1 MPAIRV
7 VIADDQPLIVS
18 SLQLILE
25 TDPGISVVGTAGTGR
40 QAIDTATALDPD
52 VVLMDIQM
60 PELDGIAA
68 TAQLAG
74 QTGAKI
80 IVLTTFNRD
89 DYLFDALQAGA
100 SGFLLKNAEPE
111 MLIHAVHQVAA
122 GHGLLAPEVTLKLIR
137 HRLHPA
143 AHPEPVPPNG
153 AGAHPADGADGGTAA
168 SCPAAEQAVLQRLT
182 ERETQVLR
190 ALAGGQN
197 NQEIAAQLGL
207 SEATVKTHLSNLL
220 AKAGLRDR
228 VQAVL
233 FAHRAGLIQ

>member
-25 TDPGISVVGTAGTGR
+25 TDPGISVVGTASTGR

-143 AHPEPVPPNG
+143 GHPDPVPPDG
-153 AGAHPADGADGGTAA
+153 AGMHPADGGGTAT

>member
-1 MPAIRV
+1 MSKITV
-7 VIADDQPLIVS
+7 VICDDQSLILS
-18 SLQLILE
+18 SLKLILQ
-25 TDPGISVVGTAGTGR
+25 TDPQIQVIGTAENG
-40 QAIDTATALDPD
+40 QAGLDLVRELNPTVALI
-52 VVLMDIQM
+52 DIQM
-60 PELDGIAA
+60 PQMDGIEA
-68 TAQLAG
+68 TKLIASTT
-74 QTGAKI
+74 QTKV

-143 AHPEPVPPNG
+143 AHPDPLPPTG
-153 AGAHPADGADGGTAA
+153 PGAHPADGGGTAA
-168 SCPAAEQAVLQRLT
+168 PRPVAEQAVLQRLT

-197 NQEIAAQLGL
+197 NQ
-207 SEATVKTHLSNLL
+207 
-220 AKAGLRDR
+220 
-228 VQAVL
+228 
-233 FAHRAGLIQ
+233 

>member
-1 MPAIRV
+1 MNTIRV

-18 SLQLILE
+18 SLKLVLE
-25 TDPGISVVGTAGTGR
+25 TDPLIRVVGTANTGYE
-40 QAIDTATALDPD
+40 AISTVTELRPE

-68 TAQLAG
+68 TGQLVRDTA
-74 QTGAKI
+74 AKI

-89 DYLFDALQAGA
+89 DYLFDALDAGA
-100 SGFLLKNAEPE
+100 SGFLLKNTEPE
-111 MLIHAVHQVAA
+111 TLIHAVHQVAA

-137 HRLHPA
+137 RRTAGRPA
-143 AHPEPVPPNG
+143 EPGPE
-153 AGAHPADGADGGTAA
+153 
-168 SCPAAEQAVLQRLT
+168 SQLLQSLT
-182 ERETQVLR
+182 ERERQVL
-190 ALAGGQN
+190 ALLATGGN

-220 AKAGLRDR
+220 AKTNLRDR

>member
-25 TDPGISVVGTAGTGR
+25 TDPGISVVGTASTGR

-143 AHPEPVPPNG
+143 AHPEPVPPTG
-153 AGAHPADGADGGTAA
+153 AGAHPADGGGTAA
-168 SCPAAEQAVLQRLT
+168 SRPVAEQAVLQRLT

>member
-1 MPAIRV
+1 MNTIRV

-18 SLQLILE
+18 SLKLVLE
-25 TDPGISVVGTAGTGR
+25 TDPLIRVVGTANTGYE
-40 QAIDTATALDPD
+40 AISTVTELQPE

-68 TAQLAG
+68 TGQLVRDTA
-74 QTGAKI
+74 AKI

-89 DYLFDALQAGA
+89 DYLFDALDAGA
-100 SGFLLKNAEPE
+100 SGFLLKNTEPE
-111 MLIHAVHQVAA
+111 TLIHAVHQVAA

-137 HRLHPA
+137 RRTAGRPA
-143 AHPEPVPPNG
+143 EPGPE
-153 AGAHPADGADGGTAA
+153 
-168 SCPAAEQAVLQRLT
+168 SQLLQSLT
-182 ERETQVLR
+182 ERERQVL
-190 ALAGGQN
+190 ALLATGSN

-220 AKAGLRDR
+220 AKTNLRDR